1 MPIAMWHYVVKV
13 ALTAAVV
20 VAVSEVAKRSTFW
33 SAALASL
40 PLTSL
45 LAFVWLYLDTG
56 DLPRVAQLSH
66 SILWLVIPSLTL
78 FIVLPVL
85 LRTGSTFW
93 LSLALACIATAVAY
107 LAMVWCL
114 NRFGIRV

>member
-1 MPIAMWHYVVKV
+1 MWHYVVKIT
-13 ALTAAVV
+13 LTALVV

-45 LAFVWLYLDTG
+45 LAMAWLYLDTA
-56 DLPRVAQLSH
+56 DSARVAQLSD
-66 SILWLVIPSLTL
+66 SILWLVLPSLAL
-78 FIVLPVL
+78 FIALPVL
-85 LRTGSTFW
+85 LRAGVNFW
-93 LSLALACIATAVAY
+93 ASLMLACVVTAMAY
-107 LAMVWCL
+107 LGMVWCL

>member
-1 MPIAMWHYVVKV
+1 MPIQMWHYVVKV

-56 DLPRVAQLSH
+56 DLSRVAQLSH

-78 FIVLPVL
+78 FIVLPLL
-85 LRTGSTFW
+85 LRIGVTFW
-93 LSLALACIATAVAY
+93 FSLAAACIATAIAY

-114 NRFGIRV
+114 SRFGIRV

>member
-1 MPIAMWHYVVKV
+1 MPIAMWHYIDKVV
-13 ALTAAVV
+13 LTAAVV

-40 PLTSL
+40 PLTSI
-45 LAFVWLYLDTG
+45 LAFVWLYLDTT
-56 DLPRVAQLSH
+56 DTARVAELSH
-66 SILWLVIPSLTL
+66 SILWLVLPSLTL
-78 FIVLPVL
+78 FIVLPIL
-85 LRTGSTFW
+85 LRSGVAFW
-93 LSLALACIATAVAY
+93 LGLVVACIATAIAY